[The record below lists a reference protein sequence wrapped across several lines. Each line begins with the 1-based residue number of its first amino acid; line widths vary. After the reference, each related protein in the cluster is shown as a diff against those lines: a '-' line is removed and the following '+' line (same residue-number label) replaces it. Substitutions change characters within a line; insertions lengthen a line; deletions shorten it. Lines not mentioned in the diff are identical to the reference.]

1 MSNVAKVESRLLVQP
16 EKVFTSFNLMSQI
29 LPSREPFPNGRHY
42 DLNLLD
48 FGSLEF
54 KIIANLFNRTFTQA
68 QANIESITKLRNTFV
83 QEKFMTEF
91 KLLATKYKGKGLTQ
105 LVKLLFHGAKGV
117 SPEMVYESE
126 TGLDTRFSRD
136 GNYGQGIYFADN
148 ADYSHAYAWT
158 EQ

>member
-1 MSNVAKVESRLLVQP
+1 
-16 EKVFTSFNLMSQI
+16 
-29 LPSREPFPNGRHY
+29 
-42 DLNLLD
+42 
-48 FGSLEF
+48 
-54 KIIANLFNRTFTQA
+54 
-68 QANIESITKLRNTFV
+68 
-83 QEKFMTEF
+83 MTEF
-91 KLLATKYKGKGLTQ
+91 KLLSTKYKGKGLTQ

-158 EQ
+158 EQDEYGKTVYTLFVCFVLVGDACLLSAGDRSLRLPPLKD